1 VDAYCLVGSP
11 GRHSSSLELTDQSLK
26 ERYARRPLLRLLDDY
41 VLDVIGAL
49 PEETHAVLL
58 EVVRLAYP
66 NTPGAT
72 WRGVLE
78 NELELEPD
86 LKRKILSMWRD
97 YQQFMAGEGTAANPS
112 VFAVSF
118 SDENFGPLIDQPG

>member
-1 VDAYCLVGSP
+1 
-11 GRHSSSLELTDQSLK
+11 LEVTDQSLK
-26 ERYARRPLLRLLDDY
+26 ERYTRRPLLRLLDDY
-41 VLDVIGAL
+41 VLDVIGEL
-49 PEETHAVLL
+49 PEETHPLLL

-78 NELELEPD
+78 NELGLEPD

-97 YQQFMAGEGTAANPS
+97 YQQFTAGEGGTADPA
-112 VFAVSF
+112 VFAVFF
-118 SDENFGPLIDQPG
+118 SDEKFAPLIVQPG

>member
-1 VDAYCLVGSP
+1 M
-11 GRHSSSLELTDQSLK
+11 TDQSLK
-26 ERYARRPLLRLLDDY
+26 ERYTRRPLLRLLDDY

-49 PEETHAVLL
+49 PEETHPALL
-58 EVVRLAYP
+58 AVVRLAYP

-78 NELELEPD
+78 KELGLEPD
-86 LKRKILSMWRD
+86 LKRKIISTWRD
-97 YQQFMAGEGTAANPS
+97 FQQFMAGEGATADPA

-118 SDENFGPLIDQPG
+118 SDENFAPQIDRPE